1 MMKQGYSNL
10 VSAAA
15 SKAAYGFVIGMMVMV
30 FSVHAQEETTQPV
43 ASEVIGIV
51 DMKGILQRSIAI
63 ASIRKTLDEQGAI
76 FQSEIS
82 VEETAL
88 REAEKNLNEDKANIS
103 EDEFKKRLADFEGRV
118 INLQQS
124 IQAQKASFDRSYA
137 QAQEKLEKEL
147 LIIVSDI
154 AEERGF
160 AVVIQRQDAVVY
172 ENGLDIS
179 NNALE
184 RLNERTKNLKITLEK
199 KERQ

>member
-103 EDEFKKRLADFEGRV
+103 EDEFKKRLADFEGRGYQSAT
-118 INLQQS
+118 INSGTKSQ
-124 IQAQKASFDRSYA
+124 F
-137 QAQEKLEKEL
+137 
-147 LIIVSDI
+147 LI
-154 AEERGF
+154 
-160 AVVIQRQDAVVY
+160 
-172 ENGLDIS
+172 
-179 NNALE
+179 ALTHKH
-184 RLNERTKNLKITLEK
+184 RKNWK
-199 KERQ
+199 KNC